1 MKALKI
7 TSDLLEIQKIRTFL
21 RKSLKEVNITEEDVF
36 FVELSLLEM
45 CINVMSYAYPEDK
58 GDISLKIW
66 QEDEKIFFEIRD
78 WGVPF
83 NPRKSKVPNIHE
95 IIKEGRKG
103 GLGIFLS
110 RTFMDGF
117 NYRRENDQNV
127 LVMFKK
133 IGSVNDS
140 GSV

>member
-1 MKALKI
+1 MKELKI
-7 TSDLLEIQKIRTFL
+7 TNELLEIQKIRAF
-21 RKSLKEVNITEEDVF
+21 LKENLKNTDLSAEEYF

-45 CINVMSYAYPEDK
+45 CINVMSYAYPEEK

-66 QEDEKIFFEIRD
+66 QKEKKVFFEIRD

-83 NPRKSKVPNIHE
+83 NPKKSRAPNIEE
-95 IIKEGRKG
+95 IIRDGKKG

-117 NYRRENDQNV
+117 TYKRENGQNI
-127 LVMFKK
+127 LTMYKK
-133 IGSVNDS
+133 ISDVKDS